1 MDQMRVNLTSIVLYI
16 FVELDFYLKLQKDA
30 ENCVYISV
38 TNKKWYYQ
46 PQGYS
51 SHFIYRTDNLPA
63 IIRTAKHLAYSRQ
76 QILQIASYQ
85 ISLLNL

>member
-16 FVELDFYLKLQKDA
+16 FLELDFYLKLQKDV
-30 ENCVYISV
+30 ENHLYISV

-51 SHFIYRTDNLPA
+51 SHFIYMTGNLPA
-63 IIRTAKHLAYSRQ
+63 IIRIAKHFAYSKQ
-76 QILQIASYQ
+76 QILQIAAYQ
-85 ISLLNL
+85 ISQLSL

>member
-30 ENCVYISV
+30 ENCLYISV

-51 SHFIYRTDNLPA
+51 GHFIYRTANLPA
-63 IIRTAKHLAYSRQ
+63 IIRAAKHFAYSRHRFSRSQ
-76 QILQIASYQ
+76 LIK
-85 ISLLNL
+85 

>member
-1 MDQMRVNLTSIVLYI
+1 MNQMRVNLTSIVLDI

-30 ENCVYISV
+30 ENCLYISV

-46 PQGYS
+46 GYS
-51 SHFIYRTDNLPA
+51 SHFIYMTDNLPA

-76 QILQIASYQ
+76 QILHITAYQ
-85 ISLLNL
+85 ISLLSL